1 MPLASR
7 LFESLPFIVR
17 GVGLLFA
24 LLAVALT
31 RRAAARDVWV
41 AWLLG
46 PVALTFA
53 LAAWVALWL
62 TPGAISLQRWLLVY
76 ALTLT
81 APAAAAALA
90 ATRLAMRKLALQ
102 VVATLATFAV
112 AYLVGG
118 IAAGHVVELIETV
131 Q

>member
-1 MPLASR
+1 MPLVIR
-7 LFESLPFIVR
+7 LFESLPLIVL
-17 GVGLLFA
+17 GVGLLFS

-31 RRAAARDVWV
+31 RRAAVRVVWA

-62 TPGAISLQRWLLVY
+62 TPGAISLQRWLLAF
-76 ALTLT
+76 ALTL
-81 APAAAAALA
+81 AVPAAAAAFA
-90 ATRLAMRKLALQ
+90 ATRLAMMKLASHVLSTL
-102 VVATLATFAV
+102 VAFAV
-112 AYLVGG
+112 AYEVGA
-118 IAAGHVVELIETV
+118 IAAGHVVQLIETV